1 MNAIAHI
8 APLDEAVKKFDA
20 KSIVASKL
28 RTAEWAKVP
37 LELRDRALFSAGVE
51 HVRFLSTAQQKL
63 KDAISLQ
70 REKVARG
77 EAIVDRSSFIGDM
90 RKIAL
95 GEGLSDRTGGLTDV
109 ASQTRLGLIYDM
121 QLRMAQG
128 FAQRKMDMDPD
139 VLDAFPAQELVRE
152 EDRKMPRDWTARW
165 QASGGELVDGRM
177 VALKTDPVW
186 TKISRFG
193 TPYPPFDFGSGMG
206 LNDISRDEAEQ
217 LGLISPGETVPPE
230 DVSFNDQLEASV
242 DGLDTKF
249 LTESFGDQVQIK
261 DGKAR
266 WVGNLIG
273 DLFDE
278 VHPIWQAGE
287 KFDSK
292 TFKGR
297 TVDFGKA
304 TLSAIE
310 KSAQH
315 ADLTDARM
323 QLRPDNIYHLLKE
336 HGAEKTGGQRSV
348 SKADVE
354 ALPFVWRDPDSV
366 EQGKKP
372 RSLVFKKTL
381 TGRTYLIAWDASDAN
396 VYQVNSMWVKE

>member
-1 MNAIAHI
+1 MNLLAHI

-63 KDAISLQ
+63 KDAIGLQ
-70 REKVARG
+70 REKVKRG
-77 EAIVDRSSFIGDM
+77 EAIVDRSSIIGDM
-90 RKIAL
+90 RKLAL

-109 ASQTRLGLIYDM
+109 GSQTRLGLIYDM

-128 FAQRKMDMDPD
+128 FAQRKMDLDPD

-165 QASGGELVDGRM
+165 QAAGGELVDGRM

-217 LGLISPGETVPPE
+217 LGLIAPGEAVPPE

-242 DGLDTKF
+242 EGLDTKF

-273 DLFDE
+273 DF
-278 VHPIWQAGE
+278 V
-287 KFDSK
+287 
-292 TFKGR
+292 
-297 TVDFGKA
+297 GKA
-304 TLSAIE
+304 LSE
-310 KSAQH
+310 KDWKDEISLGSASLKAREKAAGIKDISGYRLSLMADDVRH
-315 ADLTDARM
+315 AMRRHGDGS
-323 QLRPDNIYHLLKE
+323 PDRNPINPDDFEL
-336 HGAEKTGGQRSV
+336 AS
-348 SKADVE
+348 
-354 ALPFVWRDPDSV
+354 FVWRDPDEV
-366 EQGKKP
+366 KAGEDGA
-372 RSLVFKKTL
+372 LLFKKQLNKKLVSVDTVRSEKNKTFFL
-381 TGRTYLIAWDASDAN
+381 KTVRAES
-396 VYQVNSMWVKE
+396 